1 VDLEFAIMLG
11 AGSEVTELFQN
22 LIGFEVDAFDRVIET
37 TTFDRGPIHNG
48 GRGCA
53 ERVAQLGLLKD
64 FFGTGA
70 SAAIGKKLFR
80 SELSAF
86 HAIDNVEEA
95 QIDGV
100 GHGDA
105 KIEIPGRVDS

>member
-1 VDLEFAIMLG
+1 MLG

-37 TTFDRGPIHNG
+37 TAFDRGPVHDG

-53 ERVAQLGLLKD
+53 ERIAQVGLLKD
-64 FFGTGA
+64 FFLP
-70 SAAIGKKLFR
+70 SACAAVGE
-80 SELSAF
+80 ELVWSQVKAPSAVNDV
-86 HAIDNVEEA
+86 HETEL
-95 QIDGV
+95 DGV